1 MPAPSRTAIVTAFV
15 TAVLLTACAQ
25 DRVTSPSV
33 PDLLRPQAGYYDTQ
47 GCTPGF
53 WKNHPSLEFWNYL
66 PGQNL
71 DPVFDVP
78 DSFGL
83 DNVTLLGALS
93 LPGGSG
99 AQGAAQILLRA
110 GVAALLNAA
119 ANNMNYPMSQ
129 TDVINAVNAA
139 LASGNRGTMLSLATQ
154 LDNLNN
160 LGCPL

>member
-1 MPAPSRTAIVTAFV
+1 MPAPSGTAIVNAV
-15 TAVLLTACAQ
+15 ITAVLLTACAQ
-25 DRVTSPSV
+25 DPVTGPSV

-53 WKNHPSLEFWNYL
+53 WKNHPRLEFWNYL

-71 DPVFDVP
+71 DPVFNVP

-93 LPGGSG
+93 LPGGPG
-99 AQGAAQILLRA
+99 AQGAARILLRA

-139 LASGNRGTMLSLATQ
+139 LASGNRDTMLSLATQ